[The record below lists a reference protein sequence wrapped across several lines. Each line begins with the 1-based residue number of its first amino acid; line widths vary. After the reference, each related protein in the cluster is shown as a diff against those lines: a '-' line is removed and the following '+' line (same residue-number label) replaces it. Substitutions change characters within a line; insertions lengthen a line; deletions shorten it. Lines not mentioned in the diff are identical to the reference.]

1 MDNIRTSWIG
11 VVVYRSPKHQT
22 AEGIG
27 GTSTRLT
34 SFQWAFLILL
44 TPIKR
49 ALKSPGGFL
58 FPETPGVLGL
68 TSILMTPPEI
78 WNLFFPDNF
87 HPTGTAATKATA
99 TDFCAAQPSD
109 HRENRS
115 AFPAQKQ
122 PTRPRRD
129 AETAATAATD
139 ATDASS
145 PTKKRKKARA
155 TDATSTHLPPT
166 RADEQT
172 SDAAMDAARGTRSA
186 ARPC

>member
-11 VVVYRSPKHQT
+11 VVVYPSPKHQT

-27 GTSTRLT
+27 GTSTRLP

-68 TSILMTPPEI
+68 MSILMTPPEI
-78 WNLFFPDNF
+78 RPPKPP
-87 HPTGTAATKATA
+87 PT
-99 TDFCAAQPSD
+99 FVQPSLRTTAKTD
-109 HRENRS
+109 APFRRKNNQRDLDATQKPTRS
-115 AFPAQKQ
+115 PQ
-122 PTRPRRD
+122 PTL
-129 AETAATAATD
+129 
-139 ATDASS
+139 
-145 PTKKRKKARA
+145 PTLPTRLPPQKRKKTRA

-166 RADEQT
+166 RPDEKT
-172 SDAAMDAARGTRSA
+172 DAAMDAARAAHR